1 MIVSAIAAVSRNGV
15 IGRDGRLPWNY
26 PEDLRHFKQVTLGH
40 ALVMGRKT
48 WESLGRPLP
57 GRRHLVLTRNAGLV
71 LPAGV
76 VRCAELGEAVRLAAE
91 AGETELFVIG
101 GGEVYA
107 RALPRC
113 DRLYL
118 TRIER
123 EVEGDARFPAWDP
136 AQWRE
141 IGRRAAGE
149 LTFLTYERLS

>member
-15 IGRDGRLPWNY
+15 IGRDGRLPWSH
-26 PEDLRHFKQVTLGH
+26 PEDLKHFKKVTVGH
-40 ALVMGRKT
+40 TVVMGRKT
-48 WESLGRPLP
+48 WESLGRALP
-57 GRRHLVLTRNAGLV
+57 DRRNIVLTRQAGLKLPEGV
-71 LPAGV
+71 L
-76 VRCAELGEAVRLAAE
+76 RCGDLAEAVKLATS

-136 AQWRE
+136 AEWRE
-141 IGRRAAGE
+141 TGRRAAGE
-149 LTFLTYERLS
+149 LTFLTYERL